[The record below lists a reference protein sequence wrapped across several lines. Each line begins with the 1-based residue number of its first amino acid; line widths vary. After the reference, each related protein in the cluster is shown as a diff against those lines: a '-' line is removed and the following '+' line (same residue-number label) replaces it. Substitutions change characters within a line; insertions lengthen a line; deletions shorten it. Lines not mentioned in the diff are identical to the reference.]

1 MHLYNT
7 HIPSERPY
15 TMSTM
20 DFTHT
25 LNHSYQVMLYDAR
38 LNIACILEIKADIK
52 ISYALYGIT

>member
-1 MHLYNT
+1 
-7 HIPSERPY
+7 
-15 TMSTM
+15 MSTM